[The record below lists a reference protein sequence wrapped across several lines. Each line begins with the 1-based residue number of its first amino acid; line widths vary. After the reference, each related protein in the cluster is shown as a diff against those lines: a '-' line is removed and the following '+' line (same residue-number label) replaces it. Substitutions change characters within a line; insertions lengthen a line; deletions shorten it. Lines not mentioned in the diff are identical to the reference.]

1 MFFLER
7 ARELNMLEDE
17 VNYVDISLAVVDTN
31 EPRLA
36 QDNPEQ
42 KLSLSEQRWI
52 FLSEVVN
59 WEQIFFVLTQL
70 TSDKPN

>member
-1 MFFLER
+1 MFLLER